1 MIDGTNDPDQSS
13 LPEPEPST
21 ASDGQMTLLDHLEE
35 LRSVLIHTSIAVG
48 VASIGCWFLS
58 SPLLDLLVKPLTA
71 SGNMVY
77 FSQPVEAFMTRMKL
91 AVVLGLFL
99 VLPFVLL
106 RVYRFVLP
114 GLYAKERKVV
124 TPLLIVSVGLFY
136 LGVAFAYVVLIPKV
150 MAFMLNYATT
160 YMQPLIGIGPYF
172 AFVAKLCLAF
182 GLVFELPLVILILS
196 HLGLVKPR
204 TLLKSWR
211 YALLAIV
218 VMSAMLTP
226 PDVFSQLVM
235 AGPVMLLYLG
245 SVGVAIVVDRRKDHE
260 EDQGELHED
269 DD

>member
-1 MIDGTNDPDQSS
+1 MHDGASDSEQPR
-13 LPEPEPST
+13 LPEPG
-21 ASDGQMTLLDHLEE
+21 SDETSGQMTLLDHLDE
-35 LRSVLIHTSIAVG
+35 LRSVLVQTLIAVA

-58 SPLLDLLVKPLTA
+58 SPLLDLLVKPLTS

-91 AVVLGLFL
+91 SLVCGLF
-99 VLPFVLL
+99 VVMPFVLL
-106 RVYRFVLP
+106 RIYRFVLP
-114 GLYAKERKVV
+114 GLYVKERKVV
-124 TPLLIVSVGLFY
+124 TPLVIASVALFY
-136 LGVAFAYVVLIPKV
+136 TGVAFAYMVLIPKV

-182 GLVFELPLVILILS
+182 GLVFQLPLVVLLLS
-196 HLGLVKPR
+196 TLGIVKPK
-204 TLLKSWR
+204 TLWKSWR

-218 VMSAMLTP
+218 VLSAMLTP

-245 SVGVAIVVDRRKDHE
+245 SVGVAMAVDRRR
-260 EDQGELHED
+260 DQGELHED